1 MKSKGVKAKF
11 PMKLIDSMDIISP
24 LTYNLNKVKTN
35 FEVLAENALEIS
47 MFNSENEINFEKADQ
62 GYWRCATPPLLK
74 GDVTIK
80 IKNDDGKWLEGFKF
94 LVK

>member
-1 MKSKGVKAKF
+1 MQDGID
-11 PMKLIDSMDIISP
+11 LIGP

-47 MFNSENEINFEKADQ
+47 MFNSENEINFEKSDQ
-62 GYWRCATPPLLK
+62 GQWRCATPPLLK